1 MVLLAGDTKPFLNF
15 DWAYEHKIQQHRSQ
29 PLHATTQAE
38 CSNCSGSTCED
49 SDTECILHY
58 SALFY
63 TFCLLFYVFS
73 SKFATIPCLFLA
85 HWFLSWSL
93 TDVHLIHLILRLGRM
108 ASHQDSWP
116 NHRTQN
122 IDLFKPLASWTI
134 LQSKSNLKYSMYS
147 ANRQPNNSN
156 NQCTCTS
163 RTS

>member
-1 MVLLAGDTKPFLNF
+1 MPGPYGGPADQRIIQPHDHKSVHLVCFLPNGAPSWCKCCAHLVLFFFKIVHLAGAKSVLIWCFSFKMVLLAGDTKPFLNF

-29 PLHATTQAE
+29 LHATTQAE

-85 HWFLSWSL
+85 H
-93 TDVHLIHLILRLGRM
+93 
-108 ASHQDSWP
+108 
-116 NHRTQN
+116 
-122 IDLFKPLASWTI
+122 
-134 LQSKSNLKYSMYS
+134 
-147 ANRQPNNSN
+147 
-156 NQCTCTS
+156 
-163 RTS
+163 